1 MSSGERDLAARPRLL
16 RSVVVVWSAFVGAVL
31 LTALLAL
38 APDAWLLPP
47 VHMGD
52 QARMFG
58 ALWLASMVPAAFA
71 ALLLAPR
78 REG

>member
-1 MSSGERDLAARPRLL
+1 MTAGERDLATRPRLL
-16 RSVVVVWSAFVGAVL
+16 RGVVVIWSAFVGAVL

-47 VHMGD
+47 VHMRD
-52 QARMFG
+52 QALMFVV
-58 ALWLASMVPAAFA
+58 LLLASLVPAGFA

-78 REG
+78 QEG

>member
-16 RSVVVVWSAFVGAVL
+16 RSAVVIWSAFVGAVL

-47 VHMGD
+47 VHMHD
-52 QARMFG
+52 QALMFVV
-58 ALWLASMVPAAFA
+58 LWLASLVPAGFA